1 MHTTHTT
8 IRLPCSLAFCLA
20 LVLVPGAAHAQAYP
34 HKPIRVIVGSAPG
47 GAPDILAR
55 AIAQKMTAV
64 LGQQVVI
71 DNRAG
76 ASGAIGAEMTAKAAA
91 DGYTLFLATSMG
103 FAMLPHLKKN
113 MPYDALKDFASI
125 TQLAFAS
132 NVLVVNS
139 AVAAKTVAELLQL
152 AKAKPGALNF
162 GSAGNGSPAHV
173 AGEMLNVMAS
183 VHMTHVPY
191 KGAAPALLDVIAGQ
205 VQFIITS
212 PISAAPHITSG
223 KVRALATTGSKRN
236 LSLPDLP
243 TVADTLPG
251 FEITQWWGLSAPART
266 PRSVIERLHS
276 EAARAI
282 TSPELRER
290 IARDGAVAVGGT
302 PREFDALIAAE
313 FKRFGDVIRKAGI
326 LVDE

>member
-1 MHTTHTT
+1 MHSTVRYYWGPALS
-8 IRLPCSLAFCLA
+8 IAIGA
-20 LVLVPGAAHAQAYP
+20 LVLAPGAASAQPYP

-55 AIAQKMTAV
+55 AIAQKLTAA

-76 ASGAIGAEMTAKAAA
+76 ASGAIGAEMTAKAAP
-91 DGYTLFLATSMG
+91 DGYTLFLSTSMG
-103 FAMLPHLKKN
+103 FAMLPHLKKSL
-113 MPYDALKDFASI
+113 PYDAIRDFASI

-139 AVAAKTVAELLQL
+139 AVPAKTVSDLLQL

-173 AGEMLNVMAS
+173 AGEMLNVMAG

-212 PISAAPHITSG
+212 PISAAPHIASG

-251 FEITQWWGLSAPART
+251 FEITQWWGLSAPSRT
-266 PRSVIERLHS
+266 PHGVIERLHG
-276 EAARAI
+276 ETARAI
-282 TSPELRER
+282 SAQDVRER

-326 LVDE
+326 PAEE